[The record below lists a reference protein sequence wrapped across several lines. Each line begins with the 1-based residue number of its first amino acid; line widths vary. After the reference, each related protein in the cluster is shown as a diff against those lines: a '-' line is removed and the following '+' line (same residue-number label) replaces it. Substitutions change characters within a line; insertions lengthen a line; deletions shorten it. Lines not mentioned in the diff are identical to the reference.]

1 MWNFSNLRPSPE
13 GLRKITHT
21 GRILVPGIFSL
32 LSSDIRIMK
41 QITLLL
47 LMISSFAV
55 QAQFEEEYEALRRSQ
70 YTPAFIFADRVN
82 LRADASL
89 NSAIVA
95 TVQEATPVGYVQR
108 TNVVDTVGD
117 KAAAWIKIWYN
128 EQFCYVWEPL
138 LTLYAQR
145 SYDDTDVM
153 FLFGPSAEQESTRV
167 KVFRA
172 SEKTQDFEFVGLK
185 WYNGIERLRIGR
197 NRGVDLV
204 EEFLYVHYAGH
215 SCGAINGDVMFAWDG
230 VNLRPFFTEWY
241 MGDAGFYEGTRIILP
256 GDPAGEKGIIH
267 VYEEAVEYEYDE
279 EEDDYTQDTDL
290 DEQIHTKYLWDG
302 FQLVEMVN

>member
-1 MWNFSNLRPSPE
+1 
-13 GLRKITHT
+13 
-21 GRILVPGIFSL
+21 
-32 LSSDIRIMK
+32 MK

-55 QAQFEEEYEALRRSQ
+55 QAQFEEEYEALRRTQ

-82 LRADASL
+82 LRAEASL

-117 KAAAWIKIWYN
+117 QSAVWIKIWYN
-128 EQFCYVWEPL
+128 DQFCYVWEPL
-138 LTLYAQR
+138 VTLHAQR

-153 FLFGPSAEQESTRV
+153 FLFGPSAVEESTRV

-172 SEKTQDFEFVGLK
+172 SQKTQDFEFVGLK
-185 WYNGIERLRIGR
+185 WYQGIERLRIGR

-204 EEFLYVHYAGH
+204 EEFLYVHYAGY

-230 VNLRPFFTEWY
+230 VNLRLFFTEWY
-241 MGDAGFYEGTRIILP
+241 MGYAGFYEGTRIVLP
-256 GDPAGEKGIIH
+256 GDAAGEKGVIH
-267 VYEEAVEYEYDE
+267 VFEEAVEYEYDE
-279 EEDDYTQDTDL
+279 EEDDYSQDTDM
-290 DEQIHTKYLWDG
+290 DQQIHTKYLWDG